1 MSVSIHPGVF
11 VHVPMHVARLT
22 MEVEH
27 VLLAI
32 DVGADFENFV
42 YNCLAST

>member
-1 MSVSIHPGVF
+1 MSVSIHLGLF

-27 VLLAI
+27 VMRAI

-42 YNCLAST
+42 YSWLAST